1 MGSVRTRGDSG
12 RLFFEFRYMGKRCR
26 EQTMLPDTPA
36 NRSQMEKALKKIE
49 AAITLGQFN
58 YLEYFPQSRRGHK
71 LSQDVESP
79 LDRAVATTE
88 VSKVDTPTFGEFA
101 ETWLA
106 ENKVRW
112 RKATYDSQVGQLN
125 KHVLPRF
132 ASKRLNA
139 ISKAELLAFRGDLAK
154 LPGPGDRD
162 FLSPKTLNEIMGT
175 AQAIIKEAS
184 DRYEFPNPSLSIQRL
199 KVPKNDIKPFDL
211 NEVTMIIDRVR
222 KDYRNYMI
230 VRFFTGVRSGEL
242 HGLKWKFIDFER
254 RQILVRETFTKGR
267 TEYTKNDGSQRE
279 IQMSDSVF
287 TALKSQFEATGHV
300 SEYVFCNS
308 LGRPLDNKN
317 FTDRVWYPLLRYLA
331 LDARRPYQTRHTAAT
346 LWLAA
351 GESPEWIA
359 RQMGHTSTE
368 MLFRVYS
375 RYVPNLTRND
385 GSAFNRLILSSFP
398 SAPTQLAHNRDDSN
412 ANDGIAKESKNHD
425 Q

>member
-1 MGSVRTRGDSG
+1 MGSIRARGDNG

-26 EQTMLPDTPA
+26 EQTMLPDTSA
-36 NRSQMEKALKKIE
+36 NRSRMEQALKKIE

-71 LSQDVESP
+71 LSSDVESP
-79 LDRAVATTE
+79 ATRAVAATE
-88 VSKVDTPTFGEFA
+88 VAKVDTPTFGEFA

-112 RKATYDSQVGQLN
+112 RKATYDSQVGPLN

-139 ISKAELLAFRGDLAK
+139 ITKAELLAFRGELAK
-154 LPGPGDRD
+154 LPGPGTRES
-162 FLSPKTLNEIMGT
+162 LSPKTLNEIMGT
-175 AQAIIKEAS
+175 TMAIIKEAS
-184 DRYEFPNPSLSIQRL
+184 DRYEFPNPSLSIKRL
-199 KVPKNDIKPFDL
+199 KVPKNDITPFDL
-211 NEVTMIIDRVR
+211 NEVTQIIDKVR
-222 KDYRNYMI
+222 DDYRNYMI

-242 HGLKWKFIDFER
+242 HGLKWKFIDFDR
-254 RQILVRETFTKGR
+254 RQVLIRETFTKGR

-287 TALKSQFEATGHV
+287 TALKAQFQATGHL

-308 LGRPLDNKN
+308 LGRSLDNKN

-331 LDARRPYQTRHTAAT
+331 LDPRRPYQTRHTAAT

-385 GSAFNRLILSSFP
+385 GSAFNRLISSSFP
-398 SAPTQLAHNRDDSN
+398 TTVNRSGDNVGSGN
-412 ANDGIAKESKNHD
+412 ENDNRAKES
-425 Q
+425 

>member
-1 MGSVRTRGDSG
+1 VGSVRTRGDSG
-12 RLFFEFRYMGKRCR
+12 RLFFEFRYMGERCR
-26 EQTMLPDTPA
+26 EQTILPDTPA
-36 NRSQMEKALKKIE
+36 NRSRMEKALKKVE

-71 LSQDVESP
+71 LSSDVESP
-79 LDRAVATTE
+79 ATRAVASTE
-88 VSKVDTPTFGEFA
+88 VAQVDSPTFGEFA

-112 RKATYDSQVGQLN
+112 RKATYDSQVGPLN

-132 ASKRLNA
+132 ASKRLHA
-139 ISKAELLAFRGDLAK
+139 ITKAELLAFRADLAK
-154 LPGPGDRD
+154 LPGPGDRES
-162 FLSPKTLNEIMGT
+162 LSPKTINEIMGT
-175 AQAIIKEAS
+175 AQAIIREAS
-184 DRYEFPNPSLSIQRL
+184 DRYEFQNPSLSIKRL
-199 KVPKNDIKPFDL
+199 KVPKQDIKPFDL
-211 NEVTMIIDRVR
+211 NGVTQIIDRVR
-222 KDYRNYMI
+222 ADYRNYMI

-242 HGLKWKFIDFER
+242 HGLKWKCIDFDR
-254 RQILVRETFTKGR
+254 RHVLIRETFTKGR

-279 IQMSDSVF
+279 IQMSDLVC
-287 TALKSQFEATGHV
+287 TALKAQYEATGHL

-359 RQMGHTSTE
+359 NQMGHTSTE

-385 GSAFNRLILSSFP
+385 GSAFNRLISSSFP
-398 SAPTQLAHNRDDSN
+398 SAPNRFGDDGGDSN
-412 ANDGIAKESKNHD
+412 ANDAKAKESNSHD